1 MAGMSEAMKEEGLF
15 QFEHRVP
22 VRFSD
27 IDAGGHAHHSKVLV
41 YMEEARARY
50 WEEVAGRRGVEEID
64 FILAEAR
71 VRYRSRV
78 LYPDLLRVLV
88 RVGSIGRRHFEMLY
102 EVRSD
107 GGEVLAEGVT
117 TMVMFDYVRERS
129 MSVSDELRKRIEAF
143 EGGALPRGRSRG

>member
-1 MAGMSEAMKEEGLF
+1 MSTMTAEGQF
-15 QFEHRVP
+15 RFEHRVP

-27 IDAGGHAHHSKVLV
+27 IDAGGHAHHSQVLV
-41 YMEEARARY
+41 YMEEARSRY
-50 WEEVAGRRGVEEID
+50 WEEVAGRRGVAEID

-102 EVRSD
+102 EVWSD
-107 GGEVLAEGVT
+107 RGEILAEGTT
-117 TMVMFDYVRERS
+117 TMVMFDYARERS
-129 MSVSDELRKRIEAF
+129 KEVSDELRGRIEAF
-143 EGGALPRGRSRG
+143 EGHALPRRRSRG